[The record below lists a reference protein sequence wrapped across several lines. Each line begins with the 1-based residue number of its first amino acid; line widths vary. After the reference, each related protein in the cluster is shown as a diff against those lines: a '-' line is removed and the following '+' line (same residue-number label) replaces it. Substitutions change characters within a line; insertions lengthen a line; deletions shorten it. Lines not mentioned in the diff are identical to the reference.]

1 MAVICASI
9 PRTDWDFT
17 QGDSGAID
25 VFLNDVS
32 DIDFDPYTILGEM
45 PKCRENC
52 YDFDIEGSPEG
63 KFFSAWVYIDFD
75 DLITDDGLITDDI
88 VGVFERCFNDLA
100 TDADPAINLYVRR
113 K

>member
-25 VFLNDVS
+25 VFINDVS
-32 DIDFDPYTILGEM
+32 DIDFDPNTILGEM
-45 PKCRENC
+45 PERRESC
-52 YDFDIEGSPEG
+52 YDFDIEGSPKG

-75 DLITDDGLITDDI
+75 DLITDDI
-88 VGVFERCFNDLA
+88 VSVFERCYNDFA

>member
-9 PRTDWDFT
+9 PRTYWDFT

-63 KFFSAWVYIDFD
+63 RFFSAWVYIDFD
-75 DLITDDGLITDDI
+75 DLITDDI
-88 VGVFERCFNDLA
+88 VGVFERCYNDFA
-100 TDADPAINLYVRR
+100 TDADPAINLYVR
-113 K
+113 KK

>member
-9 PRTDWDFT
+9 PRTNWDFT
-17 QGDSGAID
+17 AGDSGAID
-25 VFLNDVS
+25 VFINDIS
-32 DIDFDPYTILGEM
+32 DIDFDPNTILGEM

-52 YDFDIEGSPEG
+52 YDFNIEGSPRG

-75 DLITDDGLITDDI
+75 DLDLDNIDDI
-88 VGVFERCFNDLA
+88 VGVFERCFNDVA

>member
-9 PRTDWDFT
+9 PKTYWDFT

-52 YDFDIEGSPEG
+52 YDFDIEGSPRG
-63 KFFSAWVYIDFD
+63 KFFSAWAYIDLD
-75 DLITDDGLITDDI
+75 DLITDDI
-88 VGVFERCFNDLA
+88 VSVFERCYNDFA

-113 K
+113 

>member
-9 PRTDWDFT
+9 PRTNWDFT
-17 QGDSGAID
+17 AGDSGAID
-25 VFLNDVS
+25 VFINDIS
-32 DIDFDPYTILGEM
+32 DIDFDPNTILGEM

-63 KFFSAWVYIDFD
+63 QFFSAWVYIDFD
-75 DLITDDGLITDDI
+75 DLITDNGLITDNI
-88 VGVFERCFNDLA
+88 VSVFERCFNEFA
-100 TDADPAINLYVRR
+100 TDADPTINLYVRR

>member
-9 PRTDWDFT
+9 PRTNWDFT
-17 QGDSGAID
+17 GGDSGAID
-25 VFLNDVS
+25 VFINDIS
-32 DIDFDPYTILGEM
+32 DIDFDPNTILGEM
-45 PKCRENC
+45 PKCRENR
-52 YDFDIEGSPEG
+52 YDFDIEGSPRG

-75 DLITDDGLITDDI
+75 DLDDMDNIDDI
-88 VGVFERCFNDLA
+88 VKVFERCFNDLA

>member
-63 KFFSAWVYIDFD
+63 RFFSAWVYIDFD
-75 DLITDDGLITDDI
+75 DLITDDI
-88 VGVFERCFNDLA
+88 VSVFERCYNDFA

>member
-9 PRTDWDFT
+9 PKTEWDFT
-17 QGDSGAID
+17 AGDSGSID
-25 VFLNDVS
+25 VFINDVS
-32 DIDFDPYTILGEM
+32 DIDFDPYLILGEM

-52 YDFDIEGSPEG
+52 YDFEIEGSSKG
-63 KFFSAWVYIDFD
+63 KFFSAWVYIDLD
-75 DLITDDGLITDDI
+75 DLVTEDGVIIDDI
-88 VGVFERCFNDLA
+88 VKVFERCFNDFA

>member
-9 PRTDWDFT
+9 PRTNWDFT
-17 QGDSGAID
+17 AGDSGAID
-25 VFLNDVS
+25 VFINDIS
-32 DIDFDPYTILGEM
+32 DIDFDPNTILGEM

-52 YDFDIEGSPEG
+52 YDFEIEGSPAG

-75 DLITDDGLITDDI
+75 DLDMDNTDDI
-88 VGVFERCFNDLA
+88 VKVFERCFNDFA
-100 TDADPAINLYVRR
+100 TDADPAINLYVRG